1 VLTAIPAR
9 LLHRLHDLA
18 AAVLVL
24 TDLGLELLCDQH
36 QHQHQHDGALHEL
49 EGSA

>member
-1 VLTAIPAR
+1 MLTAIPAR

-36 QHQHQHDGALHEL
+36 RHDGALHEL
-49 EGSA
+49 EGAA

>member
-1 VLTAIPAR
+1 VLTAIPGR

-24 TDLGLELLCDQH
+24 TELGLELLCD
-36 QHQHQHDGALHEL
+36 QHQHDGALHEL
-49 EGSA
+49 EGAA

>member
-1 VLTAIPAR
+1 MLTAIPAR

-36 QHQHQHDGALHEL
+36 QHDGALHEL
-49 EGSA
+49 GGAA

>member
-1 VLTAIPAR
+1 MLTAIPAR

-24 TDLGLELLCDQH
+24 TDLGLELLCDE
-36 QHQHQHDGALHEL
+36 HQHDGALHEL
-49 EGSA
+49 EGAA

>member
-1 VLTAIPAR
+1 MLTAIPAR

-36 QHQHQHDGALHEL
+36 PHAGALHEL
-49 EGSA
+49 EGAA